1 MVQDKKSFIIHIDSL
16 DVLDD
21 LDDKDIAE
29 LFKAIRD
36 YNKYGETNLNGIMKA
51 VFNPFK
57 NQFDRDFKKYSGI
70 VERNK
75 SNGSKGGRPTKESKE
90 KEAKKPTGL
99 SGSLVEPKKADNEN
113 GSENGNVTDNDILL
127 EKETKEENFKKSF
140 SKNEIF
146 SSELLQSHQWIETVS
161 TQNRITTEEVL
172 KWIGDFNKKLISE
185 LDTKISKKEYA
196 SHFSRWLPG
205 EILKIKKEIYTNSSK
220 RKFSINR

>member
-1 MVQDKKSFIIHIDSL
+1 MAQDKKSFIIHIDSL

-21 LDDKDIAE
+21 LDDKNIAE

-36 YNKYGETNLNGIMKA
+36 YNKYGETNLDGIMKA

-90 KEAKKPTGL
+90 KEAKKPNGL
-99 SGSLVEPKKADNEN
+99 FGLLVEPKKADNVNVN
-113 GSENGNVTDNDILL
+113 GSENVNGNVIDILL
-127 EKETKEENFKKSF
+127 EKETKEETKIS
-140 SKNEIF
+140 SKNDIF
-146 SSELLQSHQWIETVS
+146 SSELLQSNQWIETVS
-161 TQNRITTEEVL
+161 MQNRITPEEVP

-205 EILKIKKEIYTNSSK
+205 EILKFKKEFFPKSSEP
-220 RKFSINR
+220 KFSINQ

>member
-1 MVQDKKSFIIHIDSL
+1 MAQDKKSFIIHIDSL

-21 LDDKDIAE
+21 LDDKNIAE

-36 YNKYGETNLNGIMKA
+36 YNKYGETNLDGIMKA

-75 SNGSKGGRPTKESKE
+75 FNGSKGGRPTKESKE

-99 SGSLVEPKKADNEN
+99 FGLLVEPQKADNDN
-113 GSENGNVTDNDILL
+113 VNGNDTVNDILL
-127 EKETKEENFKKSF
+127 EKETKEENLKILL

-146 SSELLQSHQWIETVS
+146 SLELLQSQQWIETVS
-161 TQNRITTEEVL
+161 MQSRITPEEIP
-172 KWIGDFNKKLISE
+172 KWIGDFNQKLISE
-185 LDTKISKKEYA
+185 LDNKISKKEYA
-196 SHFSRWLPG
+196 SHFSRWLPS
-205 EILKIKKEIYTNSSK
+205 EILKSKKEIQTNSLN
-220 RKFSINR
+220 RKFSINQ